1 MDTLAPQR
9 ERLKTVLSL
18 IADCDKEANN
28 YAQEIGKFDSYFH
41 LIYDLARL
49 DRRNVMMYTWQLQE
63 AKNRFSEVVSKAI
76 KSGPQLITRRGA
88 EVAIVLS
95 YAEYRRLVSSQRKL
109 STFLRESPLTQVSLD
124 LRRDP
129 SDARPEPAL

>member
-1 MDTLAPQR
+1 
-9 ERLKTVLSL
+9 
-18 IADCDKEANN
+18 
-28 YAQEIGKFDSYFH
+28 
-41 LIYDLARL
+41 
-49 DRRNVMMYTWQLQE
+49 MMYTWQSQE

>member
-1 MDTLAPQR
+1 
-9 ERLKTVLSL
+9 
-18 IADCDKEANN
+18 
-28 YAQEIGKFDSYFH
+28 
-41 LIYDLARL
+41 
-49 DRRNVMMYTWQLQE
+49 MMYTWQLQE

-76 KSGPQLITRRGA
+76 KSGPQLITRRGT

-109 STFLRESPLTQVSLD
+109 STFLRESPLVQVSLD

-129 SDARPEPAL
+129 SHARPEPAL